1 MVSVSGIQDKVIVI
15 TGASGG
21 IGEATAMLLAERGA
35 QVVLGARRS
44 DQLEAITNR
53 IEKSGG
59 KAAYLVTDVKRS
71 EDLSN
76 LVQLANEKFGKLDV
90 LINNAGFMPMSPFD
104 DLRVEEWE
112 DMIDINIKGVL
123 YGIAAALPTFRNQGS
138 GHIINIAS
146 TAAYRI
152 LPNMSVYAGTKLAV
166 RAISE
171 GLRQEAGDKLRV
183 TIVSP
188 GFTNTPGSMQ
198 SDALDAIRDPE
209 MKAKLEAY
217 QNIGLSPYSI
227 AKAIAFAIEQPH
239 DVDVSEIVVR
249 PTAQG

>member
-1 MVSVSGIQDKVIVI
+1 MVSVFGIKDKVIVI

-21 IGEATAMLLAERGA
+21 IGEATAILLAERGA
-35 QVVLGARRS
+35 QVVLGARRL
-44 DQLEAITNR
+44 DQLEAIANR

-59 KAAYLVTDVKRS
+59 KAAYQVADVRRS
-71 EDLSN
+71 GDLSD
-76 LVQLANEKFGKLDV
+76 LVQLAREKFGKLDV
-90 LINNAGFMPMSPFD
+90 LINNAGVMPMSPFD

-123 YGIAAALPTFRNQGS
+123 YGIAAALPTFRIQGS
-138 GHIINIAS
+138 GHFINIAS

-188 GFTNTPGSMQ
+188 GFTSTPGSTH
-198 SDALDAIRDPE
+198 SDALEAIKDPE

-217 QNIGLSPYSI
+217 QNIALSPNSI
-227 AKAIAFAIEQPH
+227 AKAIAFAIEQPN

-249 PTAQG
+249 PTAQE

>member
-1 MVSVSGIQDKVIVI
+1 MSGLKDKVIVI

-35 QVVLGARRS
+35 RVVLGARRL
-44 DQLEAITNR
+44 DQLEAIVNR

-76 LVQLANEKFGKLDV
+76 LVQLAREKFGKLDV
-90 LINNAGFMPMSPFD
+90 LINNAGFMPMSPLD

-138 GHIINIAS
+138 GHFINIAS

-188 GFTNTPGSMQ
+188 GFTSTPGSTH
-198 SDALDAIRDPE
+198 SDALEAIQDPE
-209 MKAKLEAY
+209 MKAKLKAY
-217 QNIGLSPYSI
+217 QNIALSPYSI
-227 AKAIAFAIEQPH
+227 AKAIAFAIEQPN

>member
-1 MVSVSGIQDKVIVI
+1 MVNVSGIKGKVIVI

-35 QVVLGARRS
+35 HVVIGARRA
-44 DQLEAITNR
+44 DHLEDLANR
-53 IEKSGG
+53 IVEAGG
-59 KAAYLVTDVKRS
+59 KAAYAVADVRRS
-71 EDLSN
+71 EDLSR
-76 LVQLANEKFGKLDV
+76 LVQLACEKFGKLDV
-90 LINNAGFMPMSPFD
+90 LINNAGIMPLSPFD
-104 DLRVEEWE
+104 DLQVAEWE

-123 YGIAAALPTFRNQGS
+123 YGIAAALPLFREQGS
-138 GHIINIAS
+138 GHFINIAS

-188 GFTNTPGSMQ
+188 GFTRTPGSTQ
-198 SDALDAIRDPE
+198 TDALDKIADPE
-209 MKAKLEAY
+209 LKARLEAY
-217 QNIGLSPYSI
+217 QDIAISPYAI
-227 AKAIAFAIEQPH
+227 ANAIAFAIRQPS
-239 DVDVSEIVVR
+239 DVDVSEMVVR

>member
-1 MVSVSGIQDKVIVI
+1 MSGIKDKVIVI

-35 QVVLGARRS
+35 QVVLGARRL
-44 DQLEAITNR
+44 DQLEAVANR

-59 KAAYLVTDVKRS
+59 KATYLVTDVKRS
-71 EDLSN
+71 EDLSKI
-76 LVQLANEKFGKLDV
+76 VQLAHEKFGKLDV

-104 DLRVEEWE
+104 DLRVKDWEE
-112 DMIDINIKGVL
+112 MIDINIKGVL

-138 GHIINIAS
+138 GHFINIAS

-171 GLRQEAGDKLRV
+171 GLRQEAGHNLRV

-188 GFTNTPGSMQ
+188 GFTNTPGSTH
-198 SDALDAIRDPE
+198 SDALEAIKDPDL
-209 MKAKLEAY
+209 KAKLEAY
-217 QNIGLSPYSI
+217 QNIGLSPSSI
-227 AKAIAFAIEQPH
+227 AKAIAFAIEQPN

>member
-1 MVSVSGIQDKVIVI
+1 MMPLVAKNGAFKVLHQYYTQRTKMIFN
-15 TGASGG
+15 T
-21 IGEATAMLLAERGA
+21 
-35 QVVLGARRS
+35 
-44 DQLEAITNR
+44 
-53 IEKSGG
+53 
-59 KAAYLVTDVKRS
+59 
-71 EDLSN
+71 
-76 LVQLANEKFGKLDV
+76 
-90 LINNAGFMPMSPFD
+90 
-104 DLRVEEWE
+104 WE

-138 GHIINIAS
+138 GHFINIAS

-152 LPNMSVYAGTKLAV
+152 LPNMSIYAGTKLAV

-188 GFTNTPGSMQ
+188 GFTSTPDSMQ
-198 SDALDAIRDPE
+198 SDALEAIKDPV
-209 MKAKLEAY
+209 MNDKLEAY
-217 QNIGLSPYSI
+217 QKIALSPYSI
-227 AKAIAFAIEQPH
+227 AKAIAFAIDQPN

>member
-1 MVSVSGIQDKVIVI
+1 MSGIQDKVIVI

-44 DQLEAITNR
+44 DQLEAIANR

-59 KAAYLVTDVKRS
+59 KAAYLVTDVKQS

-76 LVQLANEKFGKLDV
+76 LVQLAHEKFGKLDV
-90 LINNAGFMPMSPFD
+90 LINNAGFMPMSPLD

-138 GHIINIAS
+138 GHFINIAS

-188 GFTNTPGSMQ
+188 GFTSTPGSMQ